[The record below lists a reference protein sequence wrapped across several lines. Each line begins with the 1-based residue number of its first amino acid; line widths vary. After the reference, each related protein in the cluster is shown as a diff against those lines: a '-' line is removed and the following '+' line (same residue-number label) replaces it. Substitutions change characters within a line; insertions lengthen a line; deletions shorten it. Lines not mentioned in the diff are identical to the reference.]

1 MGTESISSLG
11 KIRGIDDLTASTTPL
26 VDLSNGLPTPSTS
39 RTSNPCF
46 PQQQPGAAATAT
58 TLTAPVP
65 GPAPAAT
72 SAASTATSAL
82 RGWDTQSMHADVM
95 GPFLPP
101 FGTSPGPG
109 SSPGATVEYLQASP

>member
-1 MGTESISSLG
+1 MHQPC
-11 KIRGIDDLTASTTPL
+11 GIDDLTTSLPPSLTS
-26 VDLSNGLPTPSTS
+26 SNGLPTP
-39 RTSNPCF
+39 RTSGTSTPCS

-58 TLTAPVP
+58 TLTAPIP
-65 GPAPAAT
+65 GPAPAAS
-72 SAASTATSAL
+72 SAAVTTTSAL

-109 SSPGATVEYLQASP
+109 SSPGATVEQASPEI